1 MEEIKDKMI
10 NILRQNGIIV
20 FEENEVIE
28 MNSLMYISLIVNIE
42 EEFEIEVPD
51 DYLNL
56 NQLNCLSDFVILI
69 SSIKNEASM

>member
-1 MEEIKDKMI
+1 MEEIKNKMI

-28 MNSLMYISLIVNIE
+28 MNSLMFISLIVNIE

-56 NQLNCLSDFVILI
+56 NQLNCLSDFVKLI
-69 SSIKNEASM
+69 ISIKIQTSM

>member
-1 MEEIKDKMI
+1 MEEIKNKMI

-28 MNSLMYISLIVNIE
+28 MNSLMFISLIVNIE

-69 SSIKNEASM
+69 SSIKNETSM